1 MPSDLL
7 ALAQQF
13 LPAYLLPGAREQLL
27 KQINEFPHERGYY
40 TSIDDPAYL
49 QGDRWSGFVV
59 FDFDSGAKREV
70 KGLIISNS
78 CDVSPNNSTGPGQRI
93 VFAPLVRMSAYI
105 DLLKADG
112 RDEGRI
118 TSMVDR
124 IKRQHVDNVFYLPEH
139 GDAPAAL
146 VLLDNLHSEPL
157 ASFWAATKTRITR
170 LSDFG
175 FWLFVLKLS
184 IHFTRLREEVQR
196 NSVL

>member
-7 ALAQQF
+7 ALAEQF

-27 KQINEFPHERGYY
+27 KQINEFPHNRGYY
-40 TSIDDPAYL
+40 ASINEPEYL
-49 QGDRWSGFVV
+49 QGDRWSGFII
-59 FDFDSGAKREV
+59 FNFDSGERKEV

-78 CDVSPNNSTGPGQRI
+78 CDINRNNNTVPSQRV
-93 VFAPLVRMSAYI
+93 VFAPVIRMAAYI

-112 RDEGRI
+112 RDEARI
-118 TSMVDR
+118 ETMVDR
-124 IKRQHVDNVFYLPEH
+124 IKKQHVDNVFYLPEH
-139 GDAPAAL
+139 GDLPDAL

-157 ASFWAATKTRITR
+157 AYFWAAPKNRISR

-196 NSVL
+196 GS